1 MMQFILASVRL
12 KIIGTNEDVQACLD
26 IDNALDYEVEL
37 AVIIGKTGKNIPVD
51 KVEDYIFWL

>member
-37 AVIIGKTGKNIPVD
+37 AVIIGKTGKNILWI
-51 KVEDYIFWL
+51 K